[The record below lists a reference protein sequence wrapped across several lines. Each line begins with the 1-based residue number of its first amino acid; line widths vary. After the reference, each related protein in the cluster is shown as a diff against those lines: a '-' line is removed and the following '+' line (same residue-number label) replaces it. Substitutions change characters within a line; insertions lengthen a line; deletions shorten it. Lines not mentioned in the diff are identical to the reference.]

1 MRLKRL
7 LTAGTQVGE
16 RRPVDSR
23 TPTLRSR
30 ERWYHK
36 LARRPEYAAGVTLL
50 GLLAGV
56 LGSVYSADI
65 GRAFPF
71 SWIGGTVPWPPGLF
85 WGAAILT
92 ALLFFLRQGAIDGAR
107 RESEENLGRRSDEL
121 VKLIRTL
128 PPKGFLSTFQR
139 LYWHCSNVLTDVL
152 NVPAEELPAAS
163 VQRAIRIVLSEVA
176 ALAHDFDGRAGDV
189 LYAANIMLFRPGDS
203 LPSERTALTDR
214 LRFAEPE
221 TDLTAL
227 EGVLDLCVELSTTTQ
242 AEDYGP
248 DKDLQPMALPVPRVK
263 RSPDRR
269 RSRVLPGAPR
279 AFSERLLDIYA
290 DTRTL
295 GQWCREKGDFSET
308 VCEQVDDYFR
318 SQQSVR
324 SFVAVPLMQ
333 LRDTRPVAVLNIHRS
348 SEGILRT
355 RAGSDPEVLD
365 QFSALLGPFSS
376 TLLLLLARL
385 SQPTATN
392 SPPAAVG
399 EAAQH

>member
-1 MRLKRL
+1 M
-7 LTAGTQVGE
+7 
-16 RRPVDSR
+16 
-23 TPTLRSR
+23 
-30 ERWYHK
+30 
-36 LARRPEYAAGVTLL
+36 
-50 GLLAGV
+50 
-56 LGSVYSADI
+56 
-65 GRAFPF
+65 
-71 SWIGGTVPWPPGLF
+71 
-85 WGAAILT
+85 
-92 ALLFFLRQGAIDGAR
+92 
-107 RESEENLGRRSDEL
+107 
-121 VKLIRTL
+121 
-128 PPKGFLSTFQR
+128 
-139 LYWHCSNVLTDVL
+139 LTDVL

-163 VQRAIRIVLSEVA
+163 VERAIRIVLSEVA

-189 LYAANIMLFRPGDS
+189 LYAANIMLFRPGES
-203 LPSERTALTDR
+203 LPSGRTVLTDR

-263 RSPDRR
+263 RSPDGR

-290 DTRTL
+290 DTHTL

-308 VCEQVDDYFR
+308 VCKQVDDYFR

-333 LRDTRPVAVLNIHRS
+333 LRDTRPVAVLNIHRN

-385 SQPTATN
+385 DRSTALGAP
-392 SPPAAVG
+392 SVSDSRG
-399 EAAQH
+399 VRY